1 MQISVDE
8 FPIHDEPGIDQ
19 VRIDFQLGQG
29 EKPGD
34 FEVEMDEPVARQRP
48 GLLVGVSVLFALGTI
63 DLIDNLNGHV
73 VVEGQ

>member
-34 FEVEMDEPVARQRP
+34 FEIEMDEPVARQRP

-63 DLIDNLNGHV
+63 DLIDNLNRDDS
-73 VVEGQ
+73 VEGQ